1 MAAATEKGVKVVGMT
16 GHSGGKFKQ
25 LSDYKMHVNVEDM
38 QITEDVHMAFDHM
51 MYRVLTDVIN
61 GK

>member
-1 MAAATEKGVKVVGMT
+1 MGVKVVGLT
-16 GHSGGKFKQ
+16 GYSGGKIKQ

>member
-1 MAAATEKGVKVVGMT
+1 MGVKVVGLT
-16 GHSGGKFKQ
+16 GYSGGKLMQ

-51 MYRVLTDVIN
+51 MYRVLTDVIDE
-61 GK
+61 K